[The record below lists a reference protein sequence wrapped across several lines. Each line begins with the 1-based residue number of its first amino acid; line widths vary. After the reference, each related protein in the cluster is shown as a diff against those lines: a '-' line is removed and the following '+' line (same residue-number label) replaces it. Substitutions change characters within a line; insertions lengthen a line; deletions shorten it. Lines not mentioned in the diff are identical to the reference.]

1 MSAAT
6 LPTPA
11 SAKRESRIQTFA
23 RLLPVLRPNEPAL
36 LHGISWDE
44 YRWLS
49 DHRDEMCSGI
59 RLVYD
64 RGRLELVAPSFFHER
79 VSRRLAQTVVGLSA
93 VLKTPVLAGG
103 ATTFSREDLANGLE
117 PDECFYVQNI
127 EAVRTLDDIDL
138 SVHPP
143 PDLAIE
149 VDHTNSTIPK
159 QPIYAR
165 LGVPELWRFDE
176 SVVTFLI
183 RQPDGTY
190 QPQPNSR
197 AFPVVNSAELSR
209 FVMSHTHLDEAAF
222 LLNCISWATAAF
234 VPQQP

>member
-11 SAKRESRIQTFA
+11 PARESRIQTIS
-23 RLLPVLRPNEPAL
+23 RLLGVLRPNEPAL
-36 LHGISWDE
+36 FHGITWGE

-49 DHRDEMCSGI
+49 DRRDEVCSGI

-79 VSRRLAQTVVGLSA
+79 VSHRLAQSVIGLSGA
-93 VLKTPVLAGG
+93 LKIPVMAGG
-103 ATTFSREDLANGLE
+103 ATTFSREDLENGLE
-117 PDECFYVQNI
+117 PDECFYIQNI
-127 EAVRTLDDIDL
+127 ERVRHLTDIDL
-138 SVHPP
+138 AVHPP

-159 QPIYAR
+159 EPIYAR

-176 SVVTFLI
+176 AAVTFLI
-183 RQPDGTY
+183 RQADGRY
-190 QPQPNSR
+190 LPSPMSR
-197 AFPVVNSAELSR
+197 AFPLVNSAELSR
-209 FVMSHTHLDEAAF
+209 FVMSHTDLDEAAF
-222 LLNCISWATAAF
+222 LFNCMNWATTTFASH
-234 VPQQP
+234 P

>member
-1 MSAAT
+1 MSAAV

-11 SAKRESRIQTFA
+11 LPRESRIQTVA
-23 RLLPVLRPNEPAL
+23 RLLGVLRPNEPAL
-36 LHGISWDE
+36 FHGVTWGE

-49 DHRDEMCSGI
+49 DRRDEVCSGI

-79 VSRRLAQTVVGLSA
+79 VSRRLARCVIGLSA
-93 VLKTPVLAGG
+93 VLKIPVLAGG
-103 ATTFSREDLANGLE
+103 TTTFSREDLENGLE
-117 PDECFYVQNI
+117 PDECFYIQHI
-127 EAVRTLDDIDL
+127 ERVRHLADIDL
-138 SVHPP
+138 TVHPP

-159 QPIYAR
+159 EPICAR
-165 LGVPELWRFDE
+165 LGVPELWRFDD
-176 SVVTFLI
+176 SAVTFLI
-183 RQPDGTY
+183 RQPDGRY
-190 QPQPNSR
+190 QPQSNSR
-197 AFPVVNSAELSR
+197 AFPAVNSAELSR

-222 LLNCISWATAAF
+222 LLNCMSWATATF

>member
-11 SAKRESRIQTFA
+11 PSKRESRIQTVA
-23 RLLPVLRPNEPAL
+23 RLLGVLRPNEPAL
-36 LHGISWDE
+36 FHGITWDE

-49 DHRDEMCSGI
+49 DHRDEVCSGI

-79 VSRRLAQTVVGLSA
+79 ISRRLAQCVIGLSGA
-93 VLKTPVLAGG
+93 LKTPVLSGG
-103 ATTFSREDLANGLE
+103 ATTFSREDLDNGLE
-117 PDECFYVQNI
+117 PDECFYIQNI
-127 EAVRTLDDIDL
+127 ERVRPLTDIDL

-159 QPIYAR
+159 DPIYAR

-176 SVVTFLI
+176 VAVTFLL
-183 RQPDGTY
+183 RQPDGSYT
-190 QPQPNSR
+190 PSPTSR
-197 AFPVVNSAELSR
+197 AFPAVNSAELTR
-209 FVMSHTHLDEAAF
+209 FLMSHTDLDEMAF
-222 LLNCISWATAAF
+222 LLNCMNWATTAF
-234 VPQQP
+234 ASQS

>member
-11 SAKRESRIQTFA
+11 PAKREPRIQTVA

-36 LHGISWDE
+36 FHGISWDE

-49 DHRDEMCSGI
+49 DYRDEICSGI

-79 VSRRLAQTVVGLSA
+79 VSRRLAQTVIGLSGA
-93 VLKTPVLAGG
+93 LKIPVLAGG

-117 PDECFYVQNI
+117 PDECFYIQNI
-127 EAVRTLDDIDL
+127 EVVRPLDDIDL
-138 SVHPP
+138 SVRPP

-149 VDHTNSTIPK
+149 VDYTNSTIPK

-165 LGVPELWRFDE
+165 LGVPELWRFDDAT
-176 SVVTFLI
+176 VTFLI
-183 RQPDGTY
+183 RQLDGSYT
-190 QPQPNSR
+190 PQPNSR
-197 AFPVVNSAELSR
+197 AFPLVNSAELSR

-222 LLNCISWATAAF
+222 LLNCMSWATAAF
-234 VPQQP
+234 APPQP